1 MELKKKTGKM
11 WSSDFFSFMIGLED
25 SAWFFNKHEAT

>member
-1 MELKKKTGKM
+1 MELKKKPAKCETAI
-11 WSSDFFSFMIGLED
+11 FFSFMIGLED